1 MGTTGMDPELPPVP
15 NVRDYKESELT
26 PEARTQPTQ
35 QWLSGMVAR
44 KETMEIAIEA
54 LQRRCRSGLGA
65 ETLDAQRR
73 LTIIRE
79 VYARHYGNDAKA
91 FGKHLLKQWASHE
104 NRELTKIDFPPVSP
118 MFRDYTAGY
127 RTSFEETERDRAAEK
142 VGQALSQSCS
152 LPWPMCS
159 KRFTWIGQGSPKDP

>member
-1 MGTTGMDPELPPVP
+1 MKLNSWESLLAELKRKPDDRYEQTIDRITAPRRERGITRRRMGTTGMDPELPPVP
-15 NVRDYKESELT
+15 NVRHYKESELT

-54 LQRRCRSGLGA
+54 LQRQCRSGLGA

-91 FGKHLLKQWASHE
+91 FGKA
-104 NRELTKIDFPPVSP
+104 LT
-118 MFRDYTAGY
+118 
-127 RTSFEETERDRAAEK
+127 
-142 VGQALSQSCS
+142 
-152 LPWPMCS
+152 
-159 KRFTWIGQGSPKDP
+159 